1 MSGMA
6 PEFGQDNGGE
16 AQGQQEVTQ
25 PADTGIPS
33 INPAWNDA
41 LGVIPS
47 QLHSQ
52 VIPHFQKWDQNFQSQ
67 IQKVHSQYEPYKPF
81 LEAGYQPD
89 DINFGINLAQ
99 AIAQNPQQVAQA
111 LNEWIQAEYGE
122 EEQRGQNESTP
133 QFDPNTPDFDITQHP
148 AFQQQDQ
155 ALRAMAE
162 ILLEQR
168 EQEQQAQ
175 ADQELEQEI
184 SSLQEKFKDR
194 GEFDLEFVLG
204 VAMNDPE
211 MDLEKAVEKFY
222 ERRDAMLQQVRKPGP
237 PVLGSGGT
245 IPSGGFDPRKLDD
258 KSRRA
263 LVAQML
269 QQAKQ
274 QS

>member
-1 MSGMA
+1 MSELA
-6 PEFGQDNGGE
+6 PEGQGNVEGT
-16 AQGQQEVTQ
+16 QGTQEVA
-25 PADTGIPS
+25 PPESTGTPN
-33 INPAWNDA
+33 INPAWEEL
-41 LGVIPS
+41 LGVVPS

-52 VIPHFQKWDQNFQSQ
+52 VTPHLQKWDQNY
-67 IQKVHSQYEPYKPF
+67 QKSINEVHSQYEPYKPF

-122 EEQRGQNESTP
+122 EEQQGQNESTP

-204 VAMNDPE
+204 VAMNDPD
-211 MDLEKAVEKFY
+211 MDLEKAGEKFY

>member
-6 PEFGQDNGGE
+6 PEFGQDNSGE

-122 EEQRGQNESTP
+122 EEQQGQNESTP

>member
-16 AQGQQEVTQ
+16 AQGQQEVT
-25 PADTGIPS
+25 PSADTGTPS

-41 LGVIPS
+41 LSVIPS

-52 VIPHFQKWDQNFQSQ
+52 VIPHFQKWDQNFNSQ

-89 DINFGINLAQ
+89 DISFGVNLAQ

-122 EEQRGQNESTP
+122 EEQQGQNESTP

-175 ADQELEQEI
+175 ADSELEQEI
-184 SSLQEKFKDR
+184 AELQEKNKER

-245 IPSGGFDPRKLDD
+245 IPSGGVDPRKLDD

-269 QQAKQ
+269 QQAQQ